1 MLRGIKRLNR
11 YENRI
16 IKIVKLGGKL
26 VRLKQYG
33 FSTKTEEGFRF
44 PIYVLEIG
52 KPKAIKKNVSG
63 LIAGVH
69 GLETIG
75 IRVLLDFLDDLFA
88 RKTSVLYQEIKNGEL
103 GIVCIPILNPGGV
116 ALKRRSNP
124 KGVDL
129 MRNSGVEAVKAPFFF
144 GGHKYSNFFP
154 YYRGKVLQTE
164 SRVLDRYFHEY
175 FLNAENQMIPVV
187 DIHSGFGTVDH
198 VWWPYASTHDPC
210 ADELLFQKIGHHFT
224 NSLNHFLYRFGPQS
238 ESYTTHGDLWD
249 RLYDKFQSIS
259 KASQIPKTSRFLP
272 LTLEIGTW
280 SDISLDPWKIFRKR
294 GIFNPARESKQKSII
309 SHRRFLSDVIRLAKM
324 DPSDMTEK

>member
-16 IKIVKLGGKL
+16 LKIVKLGGKL

-33 FSTKTEEGFRF
+33 FSSKTEEGFRF

-52 KPKAIKKNVSG
+52 KPKAIKSNVSG

-88 RKTSVLYQEIKNGEL
+88 RKNSVLYHEIKNGEV

-164 SRVLDRYFHEY
+164 SRVLDRYFKEY
-175 FLNAENQMIPVV
+175 FLRAENQFIPVV

-198 VWWPYASTHDPC
+198 VWWPYASTHEPC
-210 ADELLFQKIGHHFT
+210 ADEELFQQIGSNFANH
-224 NSLNHFLYRFGPQS
+224 LNHFLYRFGPQS
-238 ESYTTHGDLWD
+238 ETYTTHGDLWD
-249 RLYDKFQSIS
+249 RLYDQFQSNIKEIHSPIS
-259 KASQIPKTSRFLP
+259 RHFLP

-280 SDISLDPWKIFRKR
+280 SDINLDPLKIFRKR
-294 GIFNPARESKQKSII
+294 GIFNPSRELKQKSII
-309 SHRRFLSDVIRLAKM
+309 SHRKFLSDVIRLAKM
-324 DPSDMTEK
+324 NPSDIY